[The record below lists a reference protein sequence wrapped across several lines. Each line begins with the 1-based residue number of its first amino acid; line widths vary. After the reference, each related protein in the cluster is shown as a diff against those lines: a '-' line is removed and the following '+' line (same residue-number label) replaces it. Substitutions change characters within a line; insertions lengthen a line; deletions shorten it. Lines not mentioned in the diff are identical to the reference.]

1 MTFLHWP
8 RFFDASRRDMQVIA
22 RRGPERQKNLFAAQQ
37 GFCMKKPG
45 GA

>member
-22 RRGPERQKNLFAAQQ
+22 RRGPERQKTYSPLSKASE
-37 GFCMKKPG
+37 
-45 GA
+45 

>member
-22 RRGPERQKNLFAAQQ
+22 RRGPERQKILFAAQQ
-37 GFCMKKPG
+37 GF
-45 GA
+45 